1 MTNTTAKKPKF
12 LVVDNY
18 DLDMYVL
25 GRVNTMREVKKL
37 CKEQVEATDG
47 ECYVMVLTLN
57 EETNK
62 YKRSSA
68 TIVTY

>member
-1 MTNTTAKKPKF
+1 MTNITNKPKY

-18 DLDMYVL
+18 DLDMYEL

-62 YKRSSA
+62 YSRKSA
-68 TIVTY
+68 EIVHY

>member
-1 MTNTTAKKPKF
+1 MTNTTEKPKY

-18 DLDMYVL
+18 DLDMYEL
-25 GRVNTMREVKKL
+25 GRVNTMREVRKL

-62 YKRSSA
+62 YSRKSA
-68 TIVTY
+68 EIVHY

>member
-1 MTNTTAKKPKF
+1 MTNTTKKPKY

-18 DLDMYVL
+18 DLDMYEL

-62 YKRSSA
+62 YSRKSA
-68 TIVTY
+68 EIVHY

>member
-1 MTNTTAKKPKF
+1 MTNTTKKPKY

-18 DLDMYVL
+18 DLDMYEL

-57 EETNK
+57 KETNK
-62 YKRSSA
+62 YSRKSA
-68 TIVTY
+68 EIVHY

>member
-1 MTNTTAKKPKF
+1 MTNTTKKPKY
-12 LVVDNY
+12 LVVDNC
-18 DLDMYVL
+18 DLDMYEL

-62 YKRSSA
+62 YSRKSA
-68 TIVTY
+68 EIVHY

>member
-1 MTNTTAKKPKF
+1 MTNTTNKPKY

-18 DLDMYVL
+18 DLDMYEL

-62 YKRSSA
+62 YSRKSA
-68 TIVTY
+68 EIVHY

>member
-1 MTNTTAKKPKF
+1 MTNTTKKSKY

-18 DLDMYVL
+18 DLDMYEL
-25 GRVNTMREVKKL
+25 GRVNTMREVRKL

-62 YKRSSA
+62 YSRKSA
-68 TIVTY
+68 EIVHY

>member
-1 MTNTTAKKPKF
+1 MTNTTNKPKY

-18 DLDMYVL
+18 DLDMYEL

-57 EETNK
+57 KETNK
-62 YKRSSA
+62 YSRKSA
-68 TIVTY
+68 EIVHY

>member
-1 MTNTTAKKPKF
+1 MANTTKKPKY

-18 DLDMYVL
+18 DLDMYEL
-25 GRVNTMREVKKL
+25 GRVNTMREVRKL

-62 YKRSSA
+62 YSRKSA
-68 TIVTY
+68 EIVQY

>member
-1 MTNTTAKKPKF
+1 MNKTELKPKF

-18 DLDMYVL
+18 DMDMYKL

-47 ECYVMVLTLN
+47 ECYVMVLALN
-57 EETNK
+57 ENTNK
-62 YKRSSA
+62 YSRKSA
-68 TIVTY
+68 EIVLY

>member
-1 MTNTTAKKPKF
+1 
-12 LVVDNY
+12 
-18 DLDMYVL
+18 
-25 GRVNTMREVKKL
+25 MREVRKL

-62 YKRSSA
+62 YSRKSA
-68 TIVTY
+68 EIVHY

>member
-1 MTNTTAKKPKF
+1 MTNTTKKPKY

-18 DLDMYVL
+18 DLDMYEL
-25 GRVNTMREVKKL
+25 GRVNTMREVRKL

-62 YKRSSA
+62 YSRKSA
-68 TIVTY
+68 EIVHY